1 MHVIVRIGG
10 GTLLLGVVGVFTNR
24 VAMEIS
30 AGQLFLWFDRSAWVA
45 VINYA
50 KNIDYR
56 AEIVPVNRKFTSP
69 RHLRDSSQLAWSA
82 KQGFLY
88 PWRQVFYYVTPKQ
101 WNFTEQEKEKKKNIW
116 KEKKYKGDFFL
127 DHSVSFTLFLLI
139 LRRSPYLSI
148 YFRLF
153 YTACLGY
160 SATEFVAYLFP
171 IFVVCVPYQRK
182 RIQNAE
188 IYRRQALPN
197 WEISETRTLSSSS
210 V

>member
-1 MHVIVRIGG
+1 MHVIVRVGG
-10 GTLLLGVVGVFTNR
+10 GRLLLGVGGVFTNR

-56 AEIVPVNRKFTSP
+56 AQIVPVNRKFTSP

-101 WNFTEQEKEKKKNIW
+101 WNYIEKEKEHMKREKIW
-116 KEKKYKGDFFL
+116 RSFFFL

-139 LRRSPYLSI
+139 LCRSAYLSI

-153 YTACLGY
+153 LYSLSRLLGY
-160 SATEFVAYLFP
+160 WVRC
-171 IFVVCVPYQRK
+171 IFVSNICCLCSISKKMYSK
-182 RIQNAE
+182 CWN
-188 IYRRQALPN
+188 LP
-197 WEISETRTLSSSS
+197 ETSPPQLGNFRNSHTK
-210 V
+210 